1 MVKATGLPASTAH
14 PRAGGD
20 DLPRGGC
27 LGGEAGS
34 SPRWR
39 GRPRWHRDGNDAAGL
54 IPALAGTTAAQSPP
68 SRSARAHPRAG
79 GDDHDS
85 RLLRPRGDGSSPRW
99 RGRPCRRCGAPMAH
113 RLIPALA
120 GTTIRCAISPAK
132 SWAHP
137 RAGGDDSRIG
147 AIVCRSKGSS
157 PRWRGRRSTSPSKRT
172 IKGLI
177 PALAG
182 TTGRLGSG
190 ASPRRA
196 HPRAGGDDCRRR
208 TTRPRVSGLI
218 PALAGTTFLGGR
230 DATPLRAHPRA
241 GGDDSCSIVR
251 SSAGTGS
258 SPRWRGRHPLRG
270 DRDRGRG
277 LIPALAGTT
286 SRRGSGRRW
295 RSAHPRAGGD
305 DLP

>member
-1 MVKATGLPASTAH
+1 MDV
-14 PRAGGD
+14 
-20 DLPRGGC
+20 
-27 LGGEAGS
+27 GS

-39 GRPRWHRDGNDAAGL
+39 GRRFEDLDLVAPGGL
-54 IPALAGTTAAQSPP
+54 IPALAGTTPP
-68 SRSARAHPRAG
+68 PTSCGSSSAAHPRAG
-79 GDDHDS
+79 GDDHRAQS
-85 RLLRPRGDGSSPRW
+85 ERQSSGGSSPRW
-99 RGRPCRRCGAPMAH
+99 RGRHAGDLAAPQA
-113 RLIPALA
+113 
-120 GTTIRCAISPAK
+120 
-132 SWAHP
+132 
-137 RAGGDDSRIG
+137 SR
-147 AIVCRSKGSS
+147 
-157 PRWRGRRSTSPSKRT
+157 
-172 IKGLI
+172 LI